1 MLLNANDGQGVPNLK
16 FVIESD
22 LDVVNAISLE
32 LYAAKDVDIRHIR
45 IQGGQSESQFALGDG
60 LFVIAREDKRFLSK
74 ISGAAAPSRPEAEFE
89 KSNGHRVCGN
99 HSEDANERLLT
110 ADLRAYVLAG

>member
-1 MLLNANDGQGVPNLK
+1 MLNANDGQGIANLK

-22 LDVVNAISLE
+22 LDVIDAISLE

-45 IQGGQSESQFALGDG
+45 IQGGQTESQFALGDG
-60 LFVIAREDKRFLSK
+60 LLVIAREDKRFLSK
-74 ISGAAAPSRPEAEFE
+74 ISDAAAPSRPEAKFE

-99 HSEDANERLLT
+99 HSEDTNERLLT
-110 ADLRAYVLAG
+110 PDLCAHVLAG